1 MELESCHF
9 PDAYKF
15 EVASRCLKFFGPLVY
30 AVLETMMMMMMM
42 KLKTK
47 WFCNEIPL
55 CEVVE
60 LCGF

>member
-1 MELESCHF
+1 MELESYHF
-9 PDAYKF
+9 FYAYNF
-15 EVASRCLKFFGPLVY
+15 EVTSRCLEVLWTSVY
-30 AVLETMMMMMMM
+30 AMLEPVVVM

-47 WFCNEIPL
+47 WFCIEIPL